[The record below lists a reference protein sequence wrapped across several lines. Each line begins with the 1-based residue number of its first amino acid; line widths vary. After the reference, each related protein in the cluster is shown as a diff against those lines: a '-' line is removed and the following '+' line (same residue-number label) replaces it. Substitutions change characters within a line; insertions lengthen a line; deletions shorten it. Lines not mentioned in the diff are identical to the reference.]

1 MGAWGWIWATPFFG
15 EMKTM
20 MKNTLEDLS
29 KKELLKVIE
38 MFSLNWLTVDGLWFT
53 LVEDKYG
60 LEAALELDL
69 KMWQRQ
75 ALTEAR
81 RIKKYMGIE
90 GGGIKGVLKALRFMT
105 FDPAMPFEYSVDE
118 SNQDCAY
125 LWITSCRPQKG
136 RMQAERGEFPCKLM
150 GVACYEILAKTI
162 DPTVSVECVFC
173 PPDNHPSDIWCKW
186 KFTCKEE

>member
-1 MGAWGWIWATPFFG
+1 MEAWGVDLGHPFLG
-15 EMKTM
+15 EMGTM

-53 LVEDKYG
+53 LVDDKYG

-81 RIKKYMGIE
+81 RIKKYMGID
-90 GGGIKGVLKALRFMT
+90 GG
-105 FDPAMPFEYSVDE
+105 
-118 SNQDCAY
+118 
-125 LWITSCRPQKG
+125 
-136 RMQAERGEFPCKLM
+136 
-150 GVACYEILAKTI
+150 
-162 DPTVSVECVFC
+162 
-173 PPDNHPSDIWCKW
+173 
-186 KFTCKEE
+186 KE

>member
-1 MGAWGWIWATPFFG
+1 METLEAWGVDLGHPFLG
-15 EMKTM
+15 EMGTM

-53 LVEDKYG
+53 LVDDKYG

-81 RIKKYMGIE
+81 RIKKYMGID
-90 GGGIKGVLKALRFMT
+90 GG
-105 FDPAMPFEYSVDE
+105 
-118 SNQDCAY
+118 
-125 LWITSCRPQKG
+125 
-136 RMQAERGEFPCKLM
+136 
-150 GVACYEILAKTI
+150 
-162 DPTVSVECVFC
+162 
-173 PPDNHPSDIWCKW
+173 
-186 KFTCKEE
+186 KE

>member
-1 MGAWGWIWATPFFG
+1 
-15 EMKTM
+15 M

-90 GGGIKGVLKALRFMT
+90 GGGINGVLNVDYNAILR
-105 FDPAMPFEYSVDE
+105 
-118 SNQDCAY
+118 
-125 LWITSCRPQKG
+125 LI
-136 RMQAERGEFPCKLM
+136 
-150 GVACYEILAKTI
+150 
-162 DPTVSVECVFC
+162 
-173 PPDNHPSDIWCKW
+173 
-186 KFTCKEE
+186 

>member
-1 MGAWGWIWATPFFG
+1 
-15 EMKTM
+15 

-90 GGGIKGVLKALRFMT
+90 GGGIEGVLKALRFMT

-118 SNQDCAY
+118 SNQGCAY
-125 LWITSCRPQKG
+125 LWITSCRPQEG
-136 RMQAERGEFPCKLM
+136 RRRAERGEFPCKLM

-186 KFTCKEE
+186 KFTSNNDDSVKRPDKI